1 MAYTQQ
7 QLDDLE
13 ASIAEGALT
22 VKYEDRVVTYR
33 SLKEMVS
40 IRDVI
45 RSALGLTGNKPR
57 RILSSPS
64 KFGFNN
70 SGNN

>member
-1 MAYTQQ
+1 MAYTQK

-22 VKYEDRVVTYR
+22 VKYEDRLVTYR
-33 SLKEMVS
+33 SLDEMIS
-40 IRDVI
+40 IRAVI
-45 RSALGLTGNKPR
+45 RNALGLTGTKSR

-64 KFGFNN
+64 KFGFTN
-70 SGNN
+70 SGNE